1 MFVKGQKAPGG
12 EHLSAETKA
21 KVITDRKAGKK
32 WKDIAAEL
40 GVPTKR
46 AMTWAKRKW
55 YKAGMSAEVEVKK
68 DDDKKK
74 ETPTV
79 ETKEKDKGKEKEGK
93 EKDGKDEVGKTK
105 DKAGKVVSKE
115 IEKHIKK
122 SDKASKGVTKTKEEG
137 KDTDQVDKVSK
148 KGLSVSKSAGMWFL
162 LAIVL
167 AVVVIFVVFL
177 LLKPKAEEK
186 AEYNK
191 PTPDGKSEP
200 GFENRN
206 IDDLP

>member
-21 KVITDRKAGKK
+21 KVIQDRKAGKK

-40 GVPTKR
+40 NVPTKR

-55 YKAGMSAEVEVKK
+55 YKEGMSA
-68 DDDKKK
+68 
-74 ETPTV
+74 
-79 ETKEKDKGKEKEGK
+79 TKEPKVEEPTKEPKVEEPTKEPKVEEPTKEPKG
-93 EKDGKDEVGKTK
+93 EVDKTK
-105 DKAGKVVSKE
+105 DAAGKIVAKK
-115 IEKHIKK
+115 IEEHIKK
-122 SDKASKGVTKTKEEG
+122 SDKAPKSVSKVKGEG

-148 KGLSVSKSAGMWFL
+148 KGLSAPKSAGMWFL
-162 LAIVL
+162 LAIIL

-191 PTPDGKSEP
+191 PTNKSEP

-206 IDDLP
+206 IDDL